1 VGKIAV
7 ILTDPSDGWPFIGP
21 VEALGDDGY
30 ELIHV
35 RLRQGEKGKGR
46 KRKTQ
51 INKERTVNSVSVEDF
66 DGLLIPRSYTL
77 DELRGAEDVIQF
89 VEEFVARR
97 KPIWVMHD
105 NS

>member
-1 VGKIAV
+1 MGKIAV

-21 VEALGDDGY
+21 VEGLAADGY
-30 ELIHV
+30 ELIQIS
-35 RLRQGEKGKGR
+35 LRQGQKGKGR

-51 INKERTVNSVSVEDF
+51 INMERTVNSLSVEDF
-66 DGLLIPRSYTL
+66 DGLVIPRSYTL

-97 KPIWVMHD
+97 KPIWVVH
-105 NS
+105 NNP

>member
-1 VGKIAV
+1 MRKIAV
-7 ILTDPSDGWPFIGP
+7 IFTDPFDDWPFIGP
-21 VEALGDDGY
+21 VQALGADGY

-35 RLRQGEKGKGR
+35 RLRQGQQGEGKKGK
-46 KRKTQ
+46 TQ
-51 INKERTVNSVSVEDF
+51 VNMERTVNSVSVEDF

-77 DELRGAEDVIQF
+77 DELRKAKDVIQF

-97 KPIWVMHD
+97 KPIWVVHN